1 MPAAVTVDL
10 TKLMKRFSA
19 KELEAKQVKFA
30 MSVAEDMNCLLYTS
44 DAADE

>member
-19 KELEAKQVKFA
+19 KELEAKIAELTGRIAALEQEKEGEA
-30 MSVAEDMNCLLYTS
+30 TVAG
-44 DAADE
+44 